1 VSRALL
7 ERVAAGE
14 LPETL
19 RLARPGAMVAFG
31 KQDAVAP
38 GYAAAAQAAREHG
51 FEAVLR
57 LAGGRAAV
65 FHEQTLELAHA
76 LPGEDVRTGVHDR
89 FREAADRIAAALRGL
104 GVDARVGEVPGE
116 YCPGG
121 YSVNARGEVKLA
133 GVGQRLI
140 RGGAHLGAVVV
151 AAGAARVREPLEP
164 VYAALGLAWEP
175 ATAGSVADELPGLG
189 LADVTDAI
197 RAAYADDYELV
208 DAALDEETLELAR
221 RLAPEHASPR

>member
-1 VSRALL
+1 MPPLRLLTDSFPDDPALDTAVSRALL

-38 GYAAAAQAAREHG
+38 GYAEAARAAREHG

-89 FREAADRIAAALRGL
+89 FREAADRIAAALCGL

-121 YSVNARGEVKLA
+121 YSVNARGELKLA

-151 AAGAARVREPLEP
+151 AGDADRVR
-164 VYAALGLAWEP
+164 
-175 ATAGSVADELPGLG
+175 GSDRRHQDRECDHRL
-189 LADVTDAI
+189 
-197 RAAYADDYELV
+197 
-208 DAALDEETLELAR
+208 TLCLR
-221 RLAPEHASPR
+221 CGY